1 MKDYK
6 LAEIDKDNTIKQQS
20 QNLLT
25 PRPVSQQTY
34 SFLPNEEKKEA
45 FSVSKDAIK
54 SGYGDLEMTKHS

>member
-6 LAEIDKDNTIKQQS
+6 LAEIDEDNTIKQQS

-34 SFLPNEEKKEA
+34 SFLPNEEKK
-45 FSVSKDAIK
+45 
-54 SGYGDLEMTKHS
+54 KHFQLVKMQ